1 MYGNDQSAA
10 FPSRGEKRDEV
21 AAISG
26 KPAGDL

>member
-10 FPSRGEKRDEV
+10 FPSRGEERDEV